1 MKLADDANAFNTCR
15 KVIINKEPK
24 NKKQYIMLRVKMLK
38 LMLALIIG
46 IALPKLVA
54 AQQRLTLKDA
64 LTFALQNNANIRKSK
79 LDIEGGRYK
88 VEEVRAQ
95 ALPTITGNVGLTYNP
110 IIGQLVANLGGQTQS
125 FKLGQSWNSTAGVN
139 LSQQIFNQQ
148 VFTGLQAAKSSEEYY
163 NLTSQLTEE
172 QIIELVANNYYQVLV
187 NREQLNVIDTNIKNI
202 KVIEKIVGNQYQ
214 NGLARKIDV
223 DRISVNLTNLTTQ
236 REQVVNAITQLE
248 NQLKFSMGMSVA
260 TPIELPATELT
271 AVTQLP
277 VLADNIDL
285 SNRTEVKLLDNQDK
299 LLSLQKKAYI
309 AEYYPS
315 LSLTGNYTYS
325 SQSDGFD
332 FLNSNASAI
341 GFGSSA
347 IGLTLKVPIF
357 NGFLTRSKIRQADV
371 DIRKAKEDRKEST
384 NSLNL
389 AYENAKIQLRNNLNT
404 INSQRKNADLAQ
416 EIYKSTQNNYNNGLA
431 SLTDL
436 IDTENALTEAQNSYT
451 QALLNYKVAEIQLIK
466 SNGNIKSLVQ

>member
-1 MKLADDANAFNTCR
+1 MH
-15 KVIINKEPK
+15 
-24 NKKQYIMLRVKMLK
+24 RVKMVK
-38 LMLALIIG
+38 LMLILITG
-46 IALPKLVA
+46 MALPRLAA
-54 AQQRLTLKDA
+54 AQQQLTLKDA
-64 LTFALQNNANIRKSK
+64 LTFALQNNARVRKSK

-95 ALPTITGNVGLTYNP
+95 ALPQLTGTAGLTYNP
-110 IIGQLVANLGGQTQS
+110 IIGQLVANFGGQTQAI
-125 FKLGQSWNSTAGVN
+125 KLGQNWNSSAGVQ
-139 LSQQIFNQQ
+139 LSQQLFNQQ

-187 NREQLNVIDTNIKNI
+187 NRQQLNVIDTNIKNV
-202 KVIEKIVGNQYQ
+202 KVVEKIVSNQYK

-223 DRISVNLTNLTTQ
+223 DRINVNLTNLNTQ
-236 REQVVNAITQLE
+236 RDQVVNAITQLE
-248 NQLKFSMGMSVA
+248 NQLKFSMGMPVSN
-260 TPIELPATELT
+260 PITLPATELT
-271 AVTQLP
+271 EVTVLP
-277 VLADNIDL
+277 QFADSVDLA
-285 SNRTEVKLLDNQDK
+285 NRTEVKLLNNQDK
-299 LLSLQKKAYI
+299 LLSLQRKAYL

-315 LSLTGNYTYS
+315 LALTGNYTYS

-332 FLNSNASAI
+332 FLSSNAASI
-341 GFGSSA
+341 GYGASA
-347 IGLTLKVPIF
+347 IGLTLRVPIF
-357 NGFLTRSKIRQADV
+357 NGFLTRSKVRQANV
-371 DIRKAKEDRKEST
+371 DILKAKVDRKEST

-404 INSQRKNADLAQ
+404 INSQRKNAELAQ

-436 IDTENALTEAQNSYT
+436 LETENSLTSAQNSYT